1 MKTKYITVLALM
13 LIVGAF
19 FLPINAL
26 AKSCPPEDEPPQS
39 TSLPTTAEEPPPAHT
54 PEWSVPP
61 QSPWGNAP
69 ETGNPFT
76 PDGTATVVDNATI
89 DDGKEFFTFQT
100 PEGNVFFLIIDRS
113 RPNNNVYFL
122 NAVTEQDLMALAA
135 VSPPEPPTFAPL
147 PDPLPVPEPDDEPE
161 APDAPPEPETQP
173 SNNGTTIFVV
183 IAAIAFGGAAYY
195 LKIVRPKKQG
205 TAFDDEED
213 EYEYEDEE
221 DFDDYD
227 DEVEDEEEEV
237 YDVDDIIREVR
248 ENDAAESEP
257 VVRQTPPPQ
266 DWLKKTN
273 DEGGTKH
280 LTKSNKITRTLS
292 VLLALV
298 LLIGTVPATALAN
311 SGYTLQAGEINTHF
325 LGLQSCTDTEG
336 APLAPSTRAR
346 GNPFPAPNIWNYTYV
361 RYTAD
366 ITQVFS
372 REHLPYIIGYPDGS
386 VGPEREMLRSEA
398 AMVFHRMFWWTRDAS
413 EWNRDRLFDR
423 NTFDDVPLD
432 RWFTEAVETLYNI
445 GVIQGYDGS
454 FRPEDPITRAE
465 LAVMAARFEQL
476 REVPFVPRFSDVHR
490 GDWATP
496 YIHAAAERGWVI
508 GYPDGTFRPEQP
520 IIRAEV
526 VTLINRVLER
536 TLPRDQV
543 PPSVNPYNDL
553 VSTHWAF
560 GDLIEA
566 TIRHD
571 LVDWHGTAFND
582 GVINMII
589 ERFVDQDGNE
599 IAETVIREGD
609 PEHHPRTFDGYVFYG
624 YITEIVYH
632 YQYTPGEVRPW
643 ATKLPNTFTA
653 EVGQT
658 IVYTITVGNDESA
671 TYPWRDVVVT
681 DEIPE
686 GMFFQ
691 SGSVY
696 IDRQSVPYTFSD
708 GVFRVPVGDIEP
720 GEQVQVQF
728 QAVVADSAFNTTIYN
743 VAIIESENMPD
754 EEAPDGGIEIE
765 DGRAFPEV
773 TKIANCT
780 TASVGDRIT
789 FTITVANGFRAT
801 VPWRDVVL
809 TDVID
814 PGLNFEFGSVLVN
827 GRSADFAYS
836 DRTLTVALGDIAPET
851 SVTVRFSAIVNSTAI
866 GQTIRNTAVAD
877 GSNGDDSDSSDDI
890 QVDDGTTWGQVRK
903 EADRATARV
912 GDTITYTI
920 TATNVGAIATGV
932 WRNVVVTDE
941 MPEHLEFVEGSVT
954 VNGTTANVDSN
965 FNAGTRTLTVRLGDI
980 APDETATVTFRARVL
995 DGAQGT
1001 FIVNTAIVDSDGQ
1014 DSIPAPDQG
1023 VEIDPGETVPVV
1035 TKTADRTTVGIG
1047 DRITYTITA
1056 GNSAQATV
1064 AWRDVVLTDVIDP
1077 GLTFEFGSVLINGRN
1092 ADFRY
1097 DNSTRTL
1104 TVALGNIAP
1113 GANITV
1119 TFSAIVNSTAIGQT
1133 VRNVAILEG
1142 SNGSGS
1148 GESEGVRVDGGTAGG
1163 QVIKTADRTTAS
1175 VGDTITYAI
1184 RVTNVIGATGAWRN
1198 VVITDEM
1205 PVHLEFIDGSV
1216 TVNGSTANVDSSFN
1230 ASTRT
1235 LTVRLGNLA
1244 PGVTATV
1251 GFRARV
1257 LDGAQGTFIVNTA
1270 IVDSDGQD
1278 SIQAPDRGVEIDA
1291 GEPRPS
1297 ATKSS
1302 SHQTIEVGERV
1313 TYTITLRNAVGA
1325 TAPWRNVVV
1334 NDVLPAGFG
1343 FVHGSV
1349 MVDGVSH
1356 THGVSGQAIR
1366 IPVGDIAPGQTV
1378 VITLR
1383 ATALASGMGQ
1393 TWYNVATISSDNDPS
1408 RQVTCDG
1415 TKIPDEDLDTGTGGN
1430 GGALTVTATKAT
1442 GLASVRPGERITY
1455 TITAHNP
1462 ADNDYTWH
1470 NVTLTDLIDTG
1481 AVTFISGTVTINTVP
1496 ANSQQH
1502 SYMNR
1507 LLTVSLGDLAPGQT
1521 AVVQFQ
1527 VLVKND
1533 AQDTVIH
1540 NTATLIGSST
1550 RGGPQD
1556 TMVRVSAQVPVP
1568 PGTGGVTGIHIQ
1580 LFQGYPD
1587 GSWRP
1592 ENDINRAEAALV
1604 FHRILIRPAPGAAML
1619 PADIG
1624 ATHFAADA
1632 IRFFVGNGAMSLDGG
1647 NFRPGDAI
1655 TMRDFNR
1662 LSMSVLGRHL
1672 VPDIDQPLSRITV
1685 AALIADAQGRSHNP
1699 NTNGLPFN
1707 TFTDVPGTSSR
1718 FGLVTEMSTDH
1729 GFFLDIHGREH
1740 WEAF

>member
-1 MKTKYITVLALM
+1 M
-13 LIVGAF
+13 LVVSAF
-19 FLPINAL
+19 FLPTNVL
-26 AKSCPPEDEPPQS
+26 AKDCPPEEDPPPQS
-39 TSLPTTAEEPPPAHT
+39 TSMPTTMEESAAPT
-54 PEWSVPP
+54 EEWSVPS
-61 QSPWGNAP
+61 QSPWGDMP
-69 ETGNPFT
+69 ETSNPFT
-76 PDGTATVVDNATI
+76 PDGQGTVVDNATG
-89 DDGKEFFTFQT
+89 DEGKEFFTFQT
-100 PEGNVFFLIIDRS
+100 PEGNVFFLVIDRS

-122 NAVTEQDLMALAA
+122 NAVTEQDLMALAVA
-135 VSPPEPPTFAPL
+135 SPSELPPFAPL
-147 PDPLPVPEPDDEPE
+147 PEPLPTPGPDDETEAPELPAEPE
-161 APDAPPEPETQP
+161 AQ
-173 SNNGTTIFVV
+173 SGNNGTTIFIV
-183 IAAIAFGGAAYY
+183 IAALAFGGAAYY

-205 TAFDDEED
+205 AAFDEDDD
-213 EYEYEDEE
+213 EYEYEEE
-221 DFDDYD
+221 EFDDYD
-227 DEVEDEEEEV
+227 DEVEELEEI
-237 YDVDDIIREVR
+237 YNVDDIIREVR
-248 ENDAAESEP
+248 ESDAAETES
-257 VVRQTPPPQ
+257 VIRQTPPPQ

-273 DEGGTKH
+273 DGGHKH
-280 LTKSNKITRTLS
+280 LTKPNKVTRTLS

-298 LLIGTVPATALAN
+298 LLIGTAPAALAN
-311 SGYTLQAGEINTHF
+311 SGYTLQSGEINTHF

-336 APLAPSTRAR
+336 TPLAPSTRTS
-346 GNPFPAPNIWNYTYV
+346 GDVLPAPNIENHTYV
-361 RYTAD
+361 SYTAD
-366 ITQVFS
+366 ITHVYS

-386 VGPEREMLRSEA
+386 VEPERDMTRAEA
-398 AMVFHRMFWWTRDAS
+398 AMVFHRIFWWTRDAS
-413 EWNRDRLFDR
+413 EWDRDRLFDR
-423 NTFDDVPLD
+423 NTFDDVPHG
-432 RWFTEAVETLYNI
+432 RWFSEAVETLYNI
-445 GVIQGYDGS
+445 GVIHGYEGS
-454 FRPEDPITRAE
+454 FRPSDPITREE
-465 LAVMAARFEQL
+465 LAVMAARFEKL
-476 REVPFVPRFSDVHR
+476 REVPFVPRFSDVDR
-490 GDWATP
+490 GDWSTP

-508 GYPDGTFRPEQP
+508 GYPDGTFRPAQP

-599 IAETVIREGD
+599 IAETVVREGD
-609 PEHHPRTFDGYVFYG
+609 PEHHPREFDDYVFYG

-658 IVYTITVGNDESA
+658 IVYTITVSNDEAA
-671 TYPWRDVVVT
+671 TYPWNDVVVT

-686 GMFFQ
+686 GMLFQ

-696 IDRQSVPYTFSD
+696 IDRQSVPYTFAD
-708 GVFRVPVGDIEP
+708 GVLRVPVGDIEP

-728 QAVVADSAFNTTIYN
+728 QTIVADTAWGSTIYN
-743 VAIIESENMPD
+743 VAIIESDNMPD

-773 TKIANCT
+773 TKTANRT

-789 FTITVANGFRAT
+789 YTITVANGFRAT
-801 VPWRDVVL
+801 VPWKDVVL

-814 PGLNFEFGSVLVN
+814 PGLNFEFGSVLVD
-827 GRSADFAYS
+827 GRSVDFAYS
-836 DRTLTVALGDIAPET
+836 DRTLTVELGDIAPET

-866 GQTIRNTAVAD
+866 GQTIRNTAVVE

-890 QVDDGTTWGQVRK
+890 QIDDGTTWGQVRK
-903 EADRATARV
+903 EADRGTARA

-920 TATNVGAIATGV
+920 TATNVAAIATGA

-965 FNAGTRTLTVRLGDI
+965 WSVGTRTLTVRLGNI

-1001 FIVNTAIVDSDGQ
+1001 FIVNTAIVDSDGN

-1064 AWRDVVLTDVIDP
+1064 TWRDVVLTDVIDP
-1077 GLTFEFGSVLINGRN
+1077 GLSFEFGSVLINGQS
-1092 ADFRY
+1092 ADFSY
-1097 DNSTRTL
+1097 NNNTRTL
-1104 TVALGNIAP
+1104 TVALGDIAP
-1113 GANITV
+1113 GASITV

-1133 VRNVAILEG
+1133 IRNVAVLEG

-1148 GESEGVRVDGGTAGG
+1148 GESEDVQVDGGTAGG
-1163 QVIKTADRTTAS
+1163 QVTKTADRTTAS

-1184 RVTNVIGATGAWRN
+1184 RVTNVIGATGAWQN

-1205 PVHLEFIDGSV
+1205 PEHLEFIDGSV
-1216 TVNGSTANVDSSFN
+1216 TVNGSTANVDSNFN
-1230 ASTRT
+1230 AGTRT

-1278 SIQAPDRGVEIDA
+1278 SIPAPDQGVTIDA

-1297 ATKSS
+1297 ASKSS

-1334 NDVLPAGFG
+1334 SDVLPAGFS

-1349 MVDGVSH
+1349 MVDGASH
-1356 THGVSGQAIR
+1356 PHGVSGQAIR
-1366 IPVGDIAPGQTV
+1366 IPVGDIVPGQTV
-1378 VITLR
+1378 IITLR

-1393 TWYNVATISSDNDPS
+1393 TWYNVATINSDNDPG

-1415 TKIPDEDLDTGTGGN
+1415 TTIPDEEFDNGTSDN
-1430 GGALTVTATKAT
+1430 GELTVSATKAT
-1442 GLASVRPGERITY
+1442 GLPSVRPGERITY

-1462 ADNDYTWH
+1462 ADNDHTWH

-1502 SYMNR
+1502 SYRNR

-1527 VLVKND
+1527 VVVKPD
-1533 AQDTVIH
+1533 ARDTVIH
-1540 NTATLIGSST
+1540 NTATLIGSSV

-1556 TMVRVSAQVPVP
+1556 TMVRVSTQVPVP
-1568 PGTGGVTGIHIQ
+1568 DDGVIGITGIHMQ
-1580 LFQGYPD
+1580 LFRGFPD
-1587 GSWRP
+1587 GTWRP
-1592 ENDINRAEAALV
+1592 ENSMTRAQAATV
-1604 FHRILIRPAPGAAML
+1604 FHRILVRPQSGTAPIPQDVYYQSGGFYAL
-1619 PADIG
+1619 
-1624 ATHFAADA
+1624 DA
-1632 IRFFVGNGAMSLDGG
+1632 IRFFLTTGGMSLDASG
-1647 NFRPGDAI
+1647 NFRPATPI
-1655 TMRDFNR
+1655 TLREFNQ
-1662 LSMSVLGRHL
+1662 LSMSVIGRPL
-1672 VPDIDQPLSRITV
+1672 LPDLNEPLSRIT
-1685 AALIADAQGRSHNP
+1685 AAAVLADVQGRSHNP
-1699 NTNGLPFN
+1699 NTNGVPFN
-1707 TFTDVPGTSSR
+1707 TFSDVPSTSSR
-1718 FGLVTEMSTDH
+1718 FGLVTEMSADH
-1729 GFFLDIHGREH
+1729 GFYLDIHGNEH